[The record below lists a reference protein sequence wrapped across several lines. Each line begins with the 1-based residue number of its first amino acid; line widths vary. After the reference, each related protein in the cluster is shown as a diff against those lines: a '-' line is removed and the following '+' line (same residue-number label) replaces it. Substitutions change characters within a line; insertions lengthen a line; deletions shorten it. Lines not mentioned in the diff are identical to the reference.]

1 MWPSV
6 WFSGCKHL
14 LGICPWA
21 HLFPFGRQS
30 CHLCHGHLIIHSIT
44 IPALKADAFLTTAGS
59 WGQWLWGGGL
69 PGAVHHGAQAV
80 GNEQHRALGEP
91 ALQSGLHLEL
101 RPRVHGGRGLVQD
114 EDLGF
119 PEKGAG
125 QTQQLLLAQAG
136 REGNSQARCSCVC
149 TSGCA
154 GHAPKGVSQQ
164 PQEWRV
170 PRPQSW

>member
-1 MWPSV
+1 MPSSPLRGLGA
-6 WFSGCKHL
+6 SG
-14 LGICPWA
+14 LGGEA
-21 HLFPFGRQS
+21 
-30 CHLCHGHLIIHSIT
+30 
-44 IPALKADAFLTTAGS
+44 
-59 WGQWLWGGGL
+59 L

-136 REGNSQARCSCVC
+136 REGDSQARCSCVC

-154 GHAPKGVSQQ
+154 GHAPKGVSTTATGVVG
-164 PQEWRV
+164 PPSTELVGIPILPFFLTRV
-170 PRPQSW
+170 TRRSHPNPPCLSSPGRRGK